1 MPPTVMLFRLEAE
14 MCDRLARPLMQGGC
28 SVVSPAQL
36 DLADAMRHCSPDL
49 MILEQAPSPQLV
61 ELARVIRRAM
71 PIFCLAKP
79 ASVPRA
85 APTTIEFLPS
95 PHCPETIA
103 RQALESLRKQT
114 AERAPDWPAGVDRFI
129 GCSGFA
135 AHLHSYLPKV
145 AARDCNVL
153 ITGETGTGKEL
164 VAECIHRLSARRAA
178 PWVALNCAALP
189 EALAESELFGYERGA
204 FTGAHQSRPGKFEMA
219 MGGSIFLDEIGELP
233 LSGQAK
239 LLRVLESRETTRIG
253 GQRPQ
258 PMRARIIAATN
269 QEADKLVREGRFRAD
284 LFYRL
289 NVVRIHVPPL
299 RERPEDVPL
308 LLDHL
313 ARGNREERG
322 PLLPHGF
329 APVAVTELSRYP
341 WPGNVREMRNLVE
354 SLAVLDPLGPIGEL
368 DLPSQ
373 FRESPA
379 GANPENESRVQLASA
394 LAATNWNK
402 SEAAR
407 RLSWSRMTV
416 YRKLQKFGLRP
427 DR

>member
-1 MPPTVMLFRLEAE
+1 
-14 MCDRLARPLMQGGC
+14 
-28 SVVSPAQL
+28 
-36 DLADAMRHCSPDL
+36 
-49 MILEQAPSPQLV
+49 
-61 ELARVIRRAM
+61 M
-71 PIFCLAKP
+71 PIFCLSKP
-79 ASVPRA
+79 SSAPRA
-85 APTTIEFLPS
+85 VPTSIEFLPG

-114 AERAPDWPAGVDRFI
+114 AERGPDWPVGVDRFI

-253 GQRPQ
+253 GQRPK

-289 NVVRIHVPPL
+289 NVVRIHVPPM

-329 APVAVTELSRYP
+329 APAAVTELSRYP

-354 SLAVLDPLGPIGEL
+354 SLAVLDPPGPIGAL

-373 FRESPA
+373 FRESSA
-379 GANPENESRVQLASA
+379 GANPESESRIQLASA

-407 RLSWSRMTV
+407 LLSWSRMTV